1 MPEAPSWFEVLK
13 ALFQKTPEEHLREF
27 TEELGEL
34 VGEAERE
41 GLLTPEEREIV
52 LSVLRLRRV
61 AVREVMIPR
70 KELVGLPVE
79 ASSREVWRRVSSA
92 PHDYY
97 PVYGRDL
104 DDFLG
109 VVALK
114 DLIQRV
120 GEEFSLKEVLRQAYV
135 IPESL
140 RVREALKGFRDR
152 GESVA
157 LVIDEFGSLSGMVR
171 LRDLLEFLF
180 PVKKPRF
187 LRDPEGW
194 FLVNPETSL
203 EEVERA
209 FGVELPRG
217 DYETLAGLIQEKLGR
232 LPRPSERLEVSGLEM
247 EILSAD
253 ERAIRALRV
262 RPRPAVHEA

>member
-1 MPEAPSWFEVLK
+1 MPEIPSWFEVLR

-70 KELVGLPVE
+70 KELVGLPADAPPE
-79 ASSREVWRRVSSA
+79 EIWKRVA
-92 PHDYY
+92 MVPHDYY

-109 VVALK
+109 IVSIK
-114 DLIQRV
+114 DLVRRI
-120 GEEFSLKEVLRQAYV
+120 GKKFSLRELLHPAYV

-140 RVREALKGFRDR
+140 RLREALKGFRDR
-152 GESVA
+152 RASVA
-157 LVIDEFGSLSGMVR
+157 LVIDEFGTLSGMVR

-180 PVKKPRF
+180 PVQRTRF
-187 LRDPEGW
+187 LQDPEGW
-194 FLVNPETSL
+194 FILSPETSL
-203 EEVERA
+203 EEVERL

-217 DYETLAGLIQEKLGR
+217 DYETLAGLIQDKLGA
-232 LPRPSERLEVSGLEM
+232 LPRSSERVEVDGLEV

-262 RPRPAVHEA
+262 RPLSGKGKS

>member
-1 MPEAPSWFEVLK
+1 MPEVPSWFEVLR

-27 TEELGEL
+27 AEELGEL

-61 AVREVMIPR
+61 AVREIMIPR
-70 KELVGLPVE
+70 KELVGLPAD
-79 ASSREVWRRVSSA
+79 ASVGEIWKRVASA

-109 VVALK
+109 VVCLK
-114 DLIQRV
+114 DLVRRV
-120 GEEFSLKEVLRQAYV
+120 REEFSLREILRPAYV

-140 RVREALKGFRDR
+140 RLREALKGFRDR

-157 LVIDEFGSLSGMVR
+157 LVIDEFGALSGMVR

-180 PVKKPRF
+180 PARRTRF

-194 FLVNPETSL
+194 FVLSPETSL
-203 EEVERA
+203 EEVERL
-209 FGVELPRG
+209 FQVELPRG

-232 LPRPSERLEVSGLEM
+232 LPRSSERVEVGGLEV

-262 RPRPAVHEA
+262 RPLSSGD